1 MKPKLILSILLTI
14 AWAGPVLAQ
23 QYQQL
28 TDVPTV
34 YIETENGQN
43 ITSKEEYIMCTFTM
57 VDGDNTLRLENTQIR
72 GRGNSSWWNSDKKP
86 YRVKFDKK
94 QTLLGE
100 DFAKAKSW
108 TLLANHGD
116 KTMIRNALTYQL
128 GRFIG
133 MKFCPAAKFID
144 LYLNGKYRGTYQI
157 SDQVQV
163 HKKRVEVDEDNGWLL
178 EVANENSREEP
189 YITSTRYGIMYN
201 IKNPDDELLT
211 MDKRIAIGQWL
222 EAFEKAVASDEYR
235 DPEKGYRAYID
246 ETDFINWYVGAELTG
261 NIDALYSI
269 YMYKEADEQ
278 KMHFGP
284 LWDLDLGYD
293 NSSEKSLLRQME
305 AYLGLWNRPFEKIL
319 QRLWLDPWF
328 AKACNDRLN
337 ALVEAGLQQHP
348 AGVVDAHLLQIL
360 VVGLPCLSF
369 EPGAKIVLCKAHLC
383 RGLLQVNGL
392 SKVFLR
398 PPQDAMQLLTAF
410 IILWLGTAGGHLPRQ
425 DPQYVQQRPGPGKRL
440 RIPADHLLHGSPVIF
455 QQQVNVRTVSEE
467 AVGLPGACGGKIG
480 EAAHQAH
487 ARNLVNNQEAFLIRH
502 PVPFLRVGV
511 MAGTEA
517 VGADPLHAF
526 IIAFC
531 DGIAEPAS
539 KDLRILMLAEALQI
553 NGLPVQQNTGSL
565 NGYRPDA
572 QRRVIAVHCFSVLH
586 EPDGQRIEIG
596 VPYLPEMRIR
606 YLKRSALPFP
616 GGNRRAF
623 PVRQFNQDPL
633 VSLRLNLIGDCSLPG
648 FQAAYGAVVPDPSN
662 GNLHQPDA
670 PVDTGIIEKVK
681 IALRPS
687 GTVRFFPDRAAWNTG
702 LIQFIVGQDRQTVPP
717 RLQESARVHRHREET
732 ALMLS
737 HRLSVDE
744 YPAPVGNAAEPD
756 IQLLIRPAFL
766 NINVC
771 LIPEIPAVVSL
782 PGLGE
787 HIREAGRNRHGNRIR
802 QTLLR
807 PFSLHSLSAGIKLE
821 PPQSVE
827 QLGPADLVIHGI
839 KF

>member
-1 MKPKLILSILLTI
+1 MTI
-14 AWAGPVLAQ
+14 AWAGPALAQ

-222 EAFEKAVASDEYR
+222 EAFEKAVASDDYR

-328 AKACNDRLN
+328 AQACNDRLN
-337 ALVEAGLQQHP
+337 QLVDAGLQ
-348 AGVVDAHLLQIL
+348 AHLISAIDSLR
-360 VVGLPCLSF
+360 
-369 EPGAKIVLCKAHLC
+369 GAIW
-383 RGLLQVNGL
+383 QTQTQNF
-392 SKVFLR
+392 KVW
-398 PPQDAMQLLTAF
+398 P
-410 IILWLGTAGGHLPRQ
+410 IN
-425 DPQYVQQRPGPGKRL
+425 
-440 RIPADHLLHGSPVIF
+440 
-455 QQQVNVRTVSEE
+455 QQVYDWEKHKYHNDYDSYISDLKAFVSTHIPY
-467 AVGLPGACGGKIG
+467 L
-480 EAAHQAH
+480 
-487 ARNLVNNQEAFLIRH
+487 QEAFAQKLSATGIT
-502 PVPFLRVGV
+502 P
-511 MAGTEA
+511 AKTTEKNSST
-517 VGADPLHAF
+517 LY
-526 IIAFC
+526 
-531 DGIAEPAS
+531 
-539 KDLRILMLAEALQI
+539 DLQGRK
-553 NGLPVQQNTGSL
+553 VQQPNKKGI
-565 NGYRPDA
+565 YI
-572 QRRVIAVHCFSVLH
+572 Q
-586 EPDGQRIEIG
+586 
-596 VPYLPEMRIR
+596 
-606 YLKRSALPFP
+606 
-616 GGNRRAF
+616 NR
-623 PVRQFNQDPL
+623 Q
-633 VSLRLNLIGDCSLPG
+633 
-648 FQAAYGAVVPDPSN
+648 
-662 GNLHQPDA
+662 
-670 PVDTGIIEKVK
+670 IITK
-681 IALRPS
+681 
-687 GTVRFFPDRAAWNTG
+687 
-702 LIQFIVGQDRQTVPP
+702 Q
-717 RLQESARVHRHREET
+717 
-732 ALMLS
+732 
-737 HRLSVDE
+737 
-744 YPAPVGNAAEPD
+744 
-756 IQLLIRPAFL
+756 
-766 NINVC
+766 
-771 LIPEIPAVVSL
+771 
-782 PGLGE
+782 
-787 HIREAGRNRHGNRIR
+787 
-802 QTLLR
+802 
-807 PFSLHSLSAGIKLE
+807 
-821 PPQSVE
+821 
-827 QLGPADLVIHGI
+827 
-839 KF
+839 

>member
-34 YIETENGQN
+34 YIETENAQD
-43 ITSKEEYIMCTFTM
+43 ITSKENYLKCTFIM

-222 EAFEKAVASDEYR
+222 EAFEKAVASDDYR

-328 AKACNDRLN
+328 AKACNDRLC
-337 ALVEAGLQQHP
+337 AGLQRPPERAGRSRTAAAPDSIYRQFAWCHLADTGSEFQGVAHQP
-348 AGVVDAHLLQIL
+348 AGVRLGEA
-360 VVGLPCLSF
+360 
-369 EPGAKIVLCKAHLC
+369 
-383 RGLLQVNGL
+383 QV
-392 SKVFLR
+392 
-398 PPQDAMQLLTAF
+398 PQ
-410 IILWLGTAGGHLPRQ
+410 
-425 DPQYVQQRPGPGKRL
+425 RL
-440 RIPADHLLHGSPVIF
+440 R
-455 QQQVNVRTVSEE
+455 Q
-467 AVGLPGACGGKIG
+467 
-480 EAAHQAH
+480 
-487 ARNLVNNQEAFLIRH
+487 
-502 PVPFLRVGV
+502 
-511 MAGTEA
+511 
-517 VGADPLHAF
+517 
-526 IIAFC
+526 
-531 DGIAEPAS
+531 
-539 KDLRILMLAEALQI
+539 
-553 NGLPVQQNTGSL
+553 
-565 NGYRPDA
+565 
-572 QRRVIAVHCFSVLH
+572 
-586 EPDGQRIEIG
+586 
-596 VPYLPEMRIR
+596 
-606 YLKRSALPFP
+606 
-616 GGNRRAF
+616 
-623 PVRQFNQDPL
+623 
-633 VSLRLNLIGDCSLPG
+633 
-648 FQAAYGAVVPDPSN
+648 
-662 GNLHQPDA
+662 LHQRSEG
-670 PVDTGIIEKVK
+670 VCEH
-681 IALRPS
+681 S
-687 GTVRFFPDRAAWNTG
+687 
-702 LIQFIVGQDRQTVPP
+702 
-717 RLQESARVHRHREET
+717 
-732 ALMLS
+732 
-737 HRLSVDE
+737 
-744 YPAPVGNAAEPD
+744 YP
-756 IQLLIRPAFL
+756 
-766 NINVC
+766 
-771 LIPEIPAVVSL
+771 
-782 PGLGE
+782 
-787 HIREAGRNRHGNRIR
+787 
-802 QTLLR
+802 
-807 PFSLHSLSAGIKLE
+807 LSAGGLRPE
-821 PPQSVE
+821 VE
-827 QLGPADLVIHGI
+827 CHRYYTCQDNRKEQQHPLRPAGPKGAATQ
-839 KF
+839 

>member
-1 MKPKLILSILLTI
+1 MNLKIILSTLLFI
-14 AWAGPVLAQ
+14 AAASSALAQ
-23 QYQQL
+23 QYKQL

-57 VDGDNTLRLENTQIR
+57 VDGDNTTRFENTQIR

-178 EVANENSREEP
+178 EVTNENSREEP

-222 EAFEKAVASDEYR
+222 EAFEKAVASDDYR

-319 QRLWLDPWF
+319 QRLWQDPWF
-328 AKACNDRLN
+328 AKACTDRMN
-337 ALVEAGLQQHP
+337 QLVEAGLEQH
-348 AGVVDAHLLQIL
+348 
-360 VVGLPCLSF
+360 
-369 EPGAKIVLCKAHLC
+369 
-383 RGLLQVNGL
+383 
-392 SKVFLR
+392 
-398 PPQDAMQLLTAF
+398 LLTAIDSLRGAIWQSQAENAKIWPLNKKVYDWAKNSYHNDYDSYISDLKAF
-410 IILWLGTAGGHLPRQ
+410 VTTHIPYLQQAFAQKLSATGITPAKTTEKNSNTLYDLQGRK
-425 DPQYVQQRPGPGKRL
+425 VQQRHKKGIYIQNR
-440 RIPADHLLHGSPVIF
+440 
-455 QQQVNVRTVSEE
+455 Q
-467 AVGLPGACGGKIG
+467 
-480 EAAHQAH
+480 
-487 ARNLVNNQEAFLIRH
+487 
-502 PVPFLRVGV
+502 
-511 MAGTEA
+511 
-517 VGADPLHAF
+517 
-526 IIAFC
+526 II
-531 DGIAEPAS
+531 
-539 KDLRILMLAEALQI
+539 
-553 NGLPVQQNTGSL
+553 T
-565 NGYRPDA
+565 
-572 QRRVIAVHCFSVLH
+572 
-586 EPDGQRIEIG
+586 
-596 VPYLPEMRIR
+596 
-606 YLKRSALPFP
+606 
-616 GGNRRAF
+616 
-623 PVRQFNQDPL
+623 RQ
-633 VSLRLNLIGDCSLPG
+633 
-648 FQAAYGAVVPDPSN
+648 
-662 GNLHQPDA
+662 
-670 PVDTGIIEKVK
+670 
-681 IALRPS
+681 
-687 GTVRFFPDRAAWNTG
+687 
-702 LIQFIVGQDRQTVPP
+702 
-717 RLQESARVHRHREET
+717 
-732 ALMLS
+732 
-737 HRLSVDE
+737 
-744 YPAPVGNAAEPD
+744 
-756 IQLLIRPAFL
+756 
-766 NINVC
+766 
-771 LIPEIPAVVSL
+771 
-782 PGLGE
+782 
-787 HIREAGRNRHGNRIR
+787 
-802 QTLLR
+802 
-807 PFSLHSLSAGIKLE
+807 
-821 PPQSVE
+821 
-827 QLGPADLVIHGI
+827 
-839 KF
+839 